1 MVVERG
7 VARCPRCVSMA
18 DYVFIEGDPEPG
30 EMRYEVRCRKCG
42 ERYEEDLRPKGGE
55 LVRVEPSI
63 TWPPD
68 QEPVPPRDWGAEL
81 RGRVEQLREHAEQV
95 REHAEHVREHAGQI
109 RGRASQAYGQ
119 AANRA
124 SAAARKRVAEVDE
137 AVRRARALVPKRRFG
152 QLADQTG
159 G

>member
-1 MVVERG
+1 
-7 VARCPRCVSMA
+7 MA

-42 ERYEEDLRPKGGE
+42 GRYEEDLRPKDGE

-68 QEPVPPRDWGAEL
+68 QAPVPPRDWGAEL
-81 RGRVEQLREHAEQV
+81 RGRADQLRSQAGDV
-95 REHAEHVREHAGQI
+95 RDRTS
-109 RGRASQAYGQ
+109 RAYGQ
-119 AANRA
+119 AAGKAGRV
-124 SAAARKRVAEVDE
+124 ARKKRADLDE
-137 AVRRARALVPKRRFG
+137 ALQRARALVPKRRFG